1 MLRLVHY
8 PFSAQSRFIRLCLAE
23 YGESA
28 EMTEAKP
35 WERRDALLQINPA
48 GNIPILI
55 EDDGPAICGHDV
67 IAEYLDETRGPL
79 QRDHRLMPENPQDRA
94 EVRRLMYW
102 FLVKMEGEATGYLCE
117 EKVHK
122 LERRNE
128 GGAPDSQVIRAARS
142 NMKSHMRYISYLAST
157 RNYLGGLRLSYADLA
172 AAAAISVMDYTGD
185 IAWEEEE
192 VARAWYSRVKS
203 RPSFRPILAERLRG
217 LPPSSHYADLDF

>member
-8 PFSAQSRFIRLCLAE
+8 PFSTQSRFIRLCLAE

-28 EMTEAKP
+28 DMTEAKP

-55 EDDGPAICGHDV
+55 EDSGPAICGHDV

-102 FLVKMEGEATGYLCE
+102 FLVKMEGEATGYLCQ

-122 LERRNE
+122 LERGNE

-142 NMKSHMRYISYLAST
+142 NMKT
-157 RNYLGGLRLSYADLA
+157 
-172 AAAAISVMDYTGD
+172 VDYTGD

-192 VARAWYSRVKS
+192 VAKAWYSRVKS

>member
-55 EDDGPAICGHDV
+55 EDTSPAICGYDI

-102 FLVKMEGEATGYLCE
+102 FLVKMEDEATSYLCQ

-122 LERRNE
+122 LERGSE

-142 NMKSHMRYISYLAST
+142 NMKTHMRYISYLASI

-192 VARAWYSRVKS
+192 VAKAWYSRVKS

>member
-8 PFSAQSRFIRLCLAE
+8 PFAAQSRFIRLCLAE

-102 FLVKMEGEATGYLCE
+102 FLVKMDGEATDYLCR

-122 LERRNE
+122 LEQRNE

-142 NMKSHMRYISYLAST
+142 
-157 RNYLGGLRLSYADLA
+157 LSL
-172 AAAAISVMDYTGD
+172 IH
-185 IAWEEEE
+185 I
-192 VARAWYSRVKS
+192 
-203 RPSFRPILAERLRG
+203 
-217 LPPSSHYADLDF
+217 